1 MKSLN
6 KEVSQQQAEQTF
18 GIQDYTS
25 MSEQQ
30 AVNTITKF
38 KIWLT
43 NIRRQKQMINR
54 FIGVG
59 RLTKDPEFRTT
70 PNGVSVTTLQSQ

>member
-1 MKSLN
+1 
-6 KEVSQQQAEQTF
+6 
-18 GIQDYTS
+18 
-25 MSEQQ
+25 
-30 AVNTITKF
+30 
-38 KIWLT
+38 
-43 NIRRQKQMINR
+43 MINR